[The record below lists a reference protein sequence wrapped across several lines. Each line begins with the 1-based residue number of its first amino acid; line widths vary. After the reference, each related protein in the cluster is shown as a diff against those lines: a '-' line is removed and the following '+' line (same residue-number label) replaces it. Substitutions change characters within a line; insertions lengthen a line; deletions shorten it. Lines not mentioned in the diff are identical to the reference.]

1 MSEGILWC
9 FIPKMAELLFTAIV
23 ALLVVWVFAVRL
35 RNAKREER
43 WRKERAERRR
53 VEDCGDVVLFFAN
66 HLGYI
71 ARSVISREELDDLID
86 AGITA
91 PELAAEITYRVNQ
104 AKGLTLGYHPFGE
117 SHIDVKLLD
126 DMRQRHFYVIGKSG
140 YGKTN
145 LLRTMIFQDLEAG
158 CGIGVIAPEQEM
170 LTEEILPYIPDHRTD
185 DVIYFNP
192 ADIERPVSFNPL
204 HLDEGEDIDLKVDE
218 TFTIFQQLLGEAGP
232 RSAELLRQAL
242 YALIGR
248 PGSTLLDVERLL
260 DRSNTTFRSEVIRT
274 SQDQQVIHFW
284 RDVYPTLPK
293 DAHLPIITRL
303 GRFIRPRAIRNVLC
317 NPCQSLSFQQAMDA
331 QKIML
336 FNLSDGILGQQNSQL
351 LGQLVVSKFQL
362 AVMARANQPK
372 YKRKNYYLYIDEF
385 QTFTG
390 TAAASYEKMLSRARK
405 YHLSLVLAHQQTG
418 QIPTSLLKE
427 IMGNVSTTICFLV
440 SREDALKFSKE
451 LVTMY
456 DGKVINIPEE
466 ETLRLKVSQAWCKI
480 GQHSFLFHTYL
491 ADQRPDR
498 RRAEQIIGR
507 SRHNYGLPVQA
518 EEYDIRANKQSS
530 AHRGNGDQHYTQT
543 EAKKHSP
550 VDDLLKDVDP
560 GNVFGQ

>member
-1 MSEGILWC
+1 MARLIL
-9 FIPKMAELLFTAIV
+9 TAVI
-23 ALLVVWVFAVRL
+23 ALLLLWILAVRV
-35 RNAKREER
+35 RNANRER
-43 WRKERAERRR
+43 RKQRERAERQR
-53 VEDCGDVVLFFAN
+53 VEDCGEVVLFFAN

-71 ARSVISREELDDLID
+71 ARSVIDREELDHLID
-86 AGITA
+86 TGIA
-91 PELAAEITYRVNQ
+91 ASELADEIARRIDQTE
-104 AKGLTLGYHPFGE
+104 GLVLGYHSFE
-117 SHIDVKLLD
+117 EQALDVKLPD
-126 DMRQRHFYVIGKSG
+126 DLRQRHVYIIGKSG
-140 YGKTN
+140 SGKTN

-158 CGIGVIAPEQEM
+158 NGVGVIAPEQEM
-170 LTEEILPYIPDHRTD
+170 LTEEILPYIPDHRID

-192 ADIERPVSFNPL
+192 ADTERPVSFNPL
-204 HLDEGEDIDLKVDE
+204 HLEAGEDMDLKIDE

-242 YALIGR
+242 YALTGR
-248 PGSTLLDVERLL
+248 PGATLLDVERLL
-260 DRSNTTFRSEVIRT
+260 DRSDTAFRGEVIRT
-274 SQDQQVIHFW
+274 SQDPQLIHFW

-303 GRFIRPRAIRNVLC
+303 GRFIRPKAIRNILC
-317 NPCQSLSFQQAMDA
+317 NPHESFNFQQAMDTG
-331 QKIML
+331 KIML

-372 YKRKNYYLYIDEF
+372 YKRQNFYLYIDEF

-390 TAAASYEKMLSRARK
+390 RAASSYEKMLSRARK

-418 QIPTSLLKE
+418 QLPTGLLKE
-427 IMGNVSTTICFLV
+427 IMGNVSTLICFQA

-451 LVTMY
+451 FVTLY
-456 DGKVINIPEE
+456 DGEVINIPEE
-466 ETLRLKVSQAWCKI
+466 EILRLSVGQAWCKI
-480 GQHSFLFHTYL
+480 GQHSFLFRTYL

-498 RRAEQIIGR
+498 RRAEQIIRR
-507 SRHNYGLPVQA
+507 SRHNYGLPIQT
-518 EEYDIRANKQSS
+518 EEYGFKATDQAS
-530 AHRGNGDQHYTQT
+530 ASCDNRNQHYPQP

-560 GNVFGQ
+560 GNVFGE